1 MKSSKSF
8 QNPNV
13 TTFWSVECIDYPTNM
28 KQRKKTDQDKITT
41 DLDNLIFH
49 LI

>member
-13 TTFWSVECIDYPTNM
+13 TTFWSVECINM
-28 KQRKKTDQDKITT
+28 KQKKKTDQDKFTT